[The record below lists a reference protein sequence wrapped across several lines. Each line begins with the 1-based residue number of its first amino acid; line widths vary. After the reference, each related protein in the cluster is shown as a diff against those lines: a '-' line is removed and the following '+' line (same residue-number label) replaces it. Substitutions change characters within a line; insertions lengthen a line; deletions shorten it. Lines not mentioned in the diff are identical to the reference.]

1 MMTVTVEKVGY
12 IIFLIAHMLKD
23 VASILQLE
31 KQATSEEELEGLWY
45 ETTTSCKELLQPWC
59 FLKEELRELHLHA
72 LSAGTPLM

>member
-1 MMTVTVEKVGY
+1 MMTVTVDKVGY

-45 ETTTSCKELLQPWC
+45 ETTTSCKELLQP
-59 FLKEELRELHLHA
+59 
-72 LSAGTPLM
+72 